1 MGFIDDLR
9 VMSQQERCKVGRWL
23 DTLDETYR
31 GEVEQAIVEQ
41 FPSKTMWRVI
51 VNRDGIV
58 FSESVFARHVKGECS
73 CGIQR

>member
-1 MGFIDDLR
+1 MGFLDDLR
-9 VMSQQERCKVGRWL
+9 AISEQERCKVGRWL
-23 DTLDETYR
+23 DTLATEYR
-31 GEVEQAIVEQ
+31 EEVEQAIVER